1 MVTTVDPRRE
11 ATPRAQAAGR
21 LYLTCTLAGSRYLI
35 PTTAVREVEEV
46 GAITPVPA
54 TPSWLRGVMNLR
66 GTIIAVVDLAH
77 FLGLIGEPGSWT
89 EALVC
94 TAGTPGRDGDD
105 DLLLALAV
113 EAVSDIR
120 TLTQAEILPL
130 PDQGSG
136 EATRYLSGF
145 YRAPSRDGAAA
156 ELLGVL
162 DLDTLLA
169 ALTEDQQGANGEN
182 Y

>member
-11 ATPRAQAAGR
+11 TAQRTQGIGR
-21 LYLTCTLAGSRYLI
+21 LYLTCTLAGVRYLI

-77 FLGLIGEPGSWT
+77 FLGLISEPGSWT

-94 TAGTPGRDGDD
+94 TAGTPGRDADD
-105 DLLLALAV
+105 DLLLALSV
-113 EAVSDIR
+113 EAVSNIR
-120 TLTQAEILPL
+120 SLTQADILPL
-130 PDQGSG
+130 PEQGAG
-136 EATRYLSGF
+136 EATRYLTGF
-145 YRAPSRDGAAA
+145 YRAPSRDGVAT

-162 DLDTLLA
+162 DLESLLE
-169 ALTEDQQGANGEN
+169 ALMLDQQA
-182 Y
+182 